1 MPMYD
6 LTITTITDAVGTL
19 NEELFNVNVLVDAHT
34 GETPWG
40 GNYGNEIGNPTIEAL
55 AAMDQ
60 FDVTSVRFPAGQDKA
75 IFSETGM
82 IVDGDLPTFLRNFL
96 EYAQESGLGV
106 NLVVPVESL
115 EEFGGPS
122 QAEILDGLEQIAS
135 IVARDFP
142 GVVTGYELGNEY
154 WGGRIPG
161 DDTREAAYGEAA
173 GMAAVAIQNGAS
185 EFETD
190 PHIILQASGNL
201 GGAFDNSLS
210 DANMAIQDAFA
221 SVNGAM
227 ETVDGVL
234 RNFYWRD
241 RDEGGF
247 DNGTG
252 TYAED
257 RGIDENLNGWGD
269 ANWES
274 WAGRELTTYV
284 GEYNIT
290 NRVTFSEEN
299 VDIGVHGASMFLE
312 HMTNMVEA
320 DVDVAFAW
328 PFLHATRNSFILQH
342 EDIEVTNILGMEI
355 LTNTTRGAMFDLLR
369 QSIVGDKLLDI
380 EWNTESAVEVTAFQD
395 AIVEIEGN
403 AVTSYTKTV
412 FFSSR
417 SDQFETINVD
427 LSSLVSGYSGM
438 NGISIFYEDE
448 GNHHRDAILTEVTGL
463 DNDLDGQFT
472 LDLEAYEVVQLTF
485 HFGHT
490 MASNGNITF
499 TQDSTVFQGSDGAET
514 LMLNDGADT
523 VHGREGNDW
532 IDGGNGS
539 DVLLGGDG
547 NDTLVGGG
555 FADTVFGGDGEDL
568 IHGNWGRDVIYGGK
582 GDDTVYSG
590 AMDGIVYG
598 EAGDDLVV
606 AATGNDKIWGGTGRD
621 SLYGSDGKD
630 YISGGMNNDLVD
642 GGSGNDI
649 VDGGNGNDV
658 VLGGNGRDRVFGGR
672 GDDKLSGE
680 GGADTLVGGDGDDI
694 ANGGNGNDAVKG
706 GAGNDLLL
714 GGRGNDRL
722 FGEAGEDTLVGGV
735 GDDLLRA
742 GANNDV
748 LIAGEGDDFLAGG
761 AGFDLLDG
769 GAGNDMLWGNFNS
782 DQFLF
787 DHGHGHDVIKD
798 FEANN
803 DLEVIDFT
811 ALDKFSSFAEIA
823 ENMVQLGTD
832 VLITTSAVSSVLL
845 ESVDISQLDT
855 HDFIF

>member
-1 MPMYD
+1 MYD
-6 LTITTITDAVGTL
+6 LTITNTTYTGGML

-55 AAMDQ
+55 AAMEK
-60 FDVTSVRFPAGQDKA
+60 FNVTSVRFPAGQDKA

-82 IVDGDLPTFLRNFL
+82 IVDGDLPSFLRNFL
-96 EYAQESGLGV
+96 EHAQEHDLGV

-122 QAEILDGLEQIAS
+122 QTEILDGLEQIAS

-173 GMAAVAIQNGAS
+173 GLAAVAIQNGAS
-185 EFETD
+185 EFNTD

-201 GGAFDNSLS
+201 GGAFGNSLS
-210 DANMAIQDAFA
+210 DANIAIQDAFA
-221 SVNGAM
+221 SVNGAL

-241 RDEGGF
+241 RDEGAF

-269 ANWES
+269 ANWEI
-274 WAGRELTTYV
+274 WAGHELTTYV

-290 NRVTFSEEN
+290 NRVSFTDEN
-299 VDIGVHGASMFLE
+299 VDIGIHGASMFLE
-312 HMTNMVEA
+312 HLTNMVEA

-342 EDIEVTNILGMEI
+342 EDIEVTNIHGMDI
-355 LTNTTRGAMFDLLR
+355 ITNTTRGAMFDLLR
-369 QSIVGDKLLDI
+369 QSVVGDELIDLG
-380 EWNTESAVEVTAFQD
+380 WGTESAVEVTAFQD
-395 AIVEIEGN
+395 AIETVDGN
-403 AVTSYTKTV
+403 AVTSYTQTV

-417 SDQFETINVD
+417 TDQFETINVD
-427 LSSLVSGYSGM
+427 LSALVPGYTSM
-438 NGISIFYEDE
+438 SGISIFYEDE
-448 GNHHRDAILTEVTGL
+448 GDHHRDAVLTELSGL
-463 DNDLDGQFT
+463 DNDSDGLFT
-472 LDLEAYEVVQLTF
+472 LDLKAYEVVQLTF
-485 HFGHT
+485 HYGHM
-490 MASNGNITF
+490 MASDGIITF
-499 TQDSTVFQGSDGAET
+499 TQASTVYQGTDDAET
-514 LMLNDGADT
+514 LMLKDGDDT
-523 VHGREGNDW
+523 IHGGGGGDL
-532 IDGGNGS
+532 IDGGNGT
-539 DVLLGGDG
+539 DVLYGGDG
-547 NDTLVGGG
+547 NDTLAGGG
-555 FADTVFGGDGEDL
+555 FGDTIFGGDGEDM
-568 IHGNWGRDVIYGGK
+568 IHGNWGRDVIYGGE
-582 GDDTVYSG
+582 GNDTVYSG
-590 AMDGIVYG
+590 TMDGTVYG

-606 AATGNDKIWGGTGRD
+606 AASGNDKIWGGTGHD
-621 SLYGSDGKD
+621 SLYGLDGKD
-630 YISGGMNNDLVD
+630 YISGGMNNDLID

-658 VLGGNGRDRVFGGR
+658 VKGGEGKDRVFGGR
-672 GDDKLSGE
+672 GDDELSGQ
-680 GGADTLVGGDGDDI
+680 GGADTLIGGDGDDI

-706 GAGNDLLL
+706 GAGNDILL

-722 FGEAGEDTLVGGV
+722 FGEYGEDTLIGGD

-748 LIAGEGDDFLAGG
+748 LVAGEGDDFLAGG
-761 AGFDLLDG
+761 AGFDILDG
-769 GAGNDMLWGNFNS
+769 GNGNDILWGNFNS
-782 DQFLF
+782 DKFLF
-787 DHGHGHDVIKD
+787 DLGHGHDVIKD

-803 DLEVIDFT
+803 DLEVIDFS
-811 ALDKFSSFAEIA
+811 AMGKFSSFADIA
-823 ENMVQLGTD
+823 ANMVQQGSG

-845 ESVDISQLDT
+845 ENVDISLLDT
-855 HDFIF
+855 HDFIL